1 MPAAMNGG
9 PAIEGRY
16 RFTLGHEG
24 GGHWRLHRPLVEAN
38 SGQKSLFGD
47 TRQPT
52 VVCRSSQSNER
63 VELQANLYASCL
75 LMPRKLVF
83 QAWRDRFGNDE
94 MTQLTGALRNAGELR
109 VVDRAADVMVL
120 GTVERAAG
128 HVLVTARLVRTANR
142 YQLWAHT
149 YEFDPPGDSA
159 ALAQTIATAVRAEL
173 HIRPDR

>member
-1 MPAAMNGG
+1 MTETDSESAPAARRERPGWVAIAFIGICVLTAVGLYVGG
-9 PAIEGRY
+9 VRMV
-16 RFTLGHEG
+16 
-24 GGHWRLHRPLVEAN
+24 HRP
-38 SGQKSLFGD
+38 SLRPSIAILPFNAADGD
-47 TRQPT
+47 
-52 VVCRSSQSNER
+52 
-63 VELQANLYASCL
+63 ADAG
-75 LMPRKLVF
+75 
-83 QAWRDRFGNDE
+83 RFGSSL